1 MFNLFKRKSAQKK
14 MDSITLLS
22 KKKEAELV
30 KVKQFVKNNEL
41 TLRRSWQRQVL
52 DTGFAPLSVTKWD
65 NETFSMLLSK
75 GIIFKECTKE
85 EIVLFITDLI
95 NKHSVEAEAPPL
107 GKSKS
112 NIDSANR
119 TLPRDPIAYENMCAD
134 LLRQQGWQAKT
145 TSGSGDQGVDVW
157 ACKQGVS
164 IVIQCK
170 LYSKP
175 VGNKAVQEALS
186 GMAFE
191 KANFAVV
198 VAPNGFTRSAKQLA
212 ERTGVFLLSEQE
224 LHFLEQCVGRYGI
237 VDDIRQP
244 KIQFSEL
251 G

>member
-1 MFNLFKRKSAQKK
+1 MLNLFKRKPLVERNGLDNCDKQR
-14 MDSITLLS
+14 D
-22 KKKEAELV
+22 AELV

-41 TLRRSWQRQVL
+41 TLRNSWKRQVL
-52 DTGFAPLSVTKWD
+52 DKGFAPLSVTKWD
-65 NETFSMLLSK
+65 TETYSMLLSE
-75 GIIFKECTKE
+75 GITLEACTKE

-95 NKHSVEAEAPPL
+95 NKRHTEIEAPPH
-107 GKSKS
+107 GQSQS
-112 NIDSANR
+112 CIDSGNR
-119 TLPRDPIAYENMCAD
+119 RLPRDPIAYENMCAD
-134 LLRQQGWQAKT
+134 LLRQQGWRAET

-191 KANFAVV
+191 QANLAVV

-212 ERTGVFLLSEQE
+212 ERTGAILLSEQE
-224 LHFLEQCVGRYGI
+224 LHFLEQYVGR
-237 VDDIRQP
+237 
-244 KIQFSEL
+244 
-251 G
+251 